1 MGCTQMDLAEGIR
14 KRGFRKWYEG
24 QLLRG
29 HAQLVLA
36 LLASLGL
43 MMALEGMQTFHEAQS
58 RIIDLASFAICAV
71 IGLRAI
77 RSYARLLGEAEA
89 AAKQADCPGCGSYA
103 RFDLQEPSAPQ
114 RLRVRCRKC
123 GEHWTIGL

>member
-1 MGCTQMDLAEGIR
+1 MDLAEGIR

-43 MMALEGMQTFHEAQS
+43 MMAIEGIVTFRDTQT
-58 RIIDLASFAICAV
+58 RLLDVAIFLVCAV

-77 RSYARLLGEAEA
+77 RSYVRLLGQAESA
-89 AAKQADCPGCGSYA
+89 AQQADCPHCGTYA
-103 RFDLQEPSAPQ
+103 RFDLQESANPQ
-114 RLRVRCRKC
+114 SLHVRCRKC
-123 GEHWTIGL
+123 GERWRIEL